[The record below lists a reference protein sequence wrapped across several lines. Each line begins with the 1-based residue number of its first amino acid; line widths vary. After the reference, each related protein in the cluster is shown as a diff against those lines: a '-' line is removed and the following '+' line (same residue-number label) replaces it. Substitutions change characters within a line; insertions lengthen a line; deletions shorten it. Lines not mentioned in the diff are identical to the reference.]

1 MSKRRVVISGMGLV
15 SPNGNNVQQFWNSL
29 VNGESGIG
37 EITAFDTRDF
47 DCKFGGEVRNFNPAK
62 YFKNPKDA
70 RRADRFVQFAM
81 AASKEAIE
89 SSGIDFARE
98 DSTRLGV
105 IVSSG
110 IGGLKTL
117 EDQHTILLTKGP
129 SRCSPLMIP
138 MMISNMASGMIAI
151 EYNLKG
157 PNFAIVTAC
166 ASAAHSIGEAYRMIQ
181 DGDADVIIA
190 GGSEASIVPLGLA
203 GFSNM
208 KALSLR
214 NNDPQRASRPFDK
227 NRDGF
232 VLSEGAGIVVLEEL
246 EHAKKR
252 NGPIHAE
259 IIGYGLSADAH
270 HITAPDPSGEGAT
283 RAMVMA
289 IKKAQINP
297 EDINYINA
305 HATSTIPGDVCETMA
320 IKQAL
325 GKHAYRIPIS
335 STKSMTGHLLGA
347 AGAVELIACIKTIE
361 EGIIPPTIN
370 LEEPD
375 PQCDLDY
382 VPNVAREQKVK
393 IAMNNSFGFG
403 GHNACIIIKRFE

>member
-1 MSKRRVVISGMGLV
+1 MSKRRVVISGMGII
-15 SPNGNNVQQFWNSL
+15 SPNGNNVQEFWNSL
-29 VNGESGIG
+29 KNGKSGIG
-37 EITAFDTRDF
+37 IITAFDTADF
-47 DCKFGGEVRNFNPAK
+47 DCKFGGEVRNFNPTK

-81 AASKEAIE
+81 AAGKEAIE
-89 SSGIDFARE
+89 SSGIDFDKE
-98 DSTRLGV
+98 DSTKIGV

-117 EDQHTILLTKGP
+117 EDQHSVLLTKGP

-157 PNFAIVTAC
+157 PNFSIVTAC
-166 ASAAHSIGEAYRMIQ
+166 ASAAHSIGEAYRIIM
-181 DGDADVIIA
+181 DGDADIIIA

-232 VLSEGAGIVVLEEL
+232 VLSEGAGVVVLEEM

-297 EDINYINA
+297 EEINYINA

-325 GKHAYRIPIS
+325 GKHAYSIPIS

-347 AGAVELIACIKTIE
+347 AGAVELIACIKTME
-361 EGIIPPTIN
+361 EGVIPPTIN

>member
-1 MSKRRVVISGMGLV
+1 MSKRRVIISGMGLV
-15 SPNGNNVQQFWNSL
+15 SPNGNSVQEFWTSL
-29 VNGESGIG
+29 INGKSGIG
-37 EITAFDTRDF
+37 VITAFDTQAF
-47 DCKFGGEVRNFNPAK
+47 DCKFGGEVRNFNPSN

-81 AASKEAIE
+81 AAAKEAIE
-89 SSGIDFARE
+89 SSGIDFDRE
-98 DSTRLGV
+98 DPTRIGV

-157 PNFAIVTAC
+157 PNFSIVTAC
-166 ASAAHSIGEAYRMIQ
+166 ASAAHSIGEAFRMIQ
-181 DGDADVIIA
+181 VSDADIIVA
-190 GGSEASIVPLGLA
+190 GGSEASIVPLGVA

-214 NNDPQRASRPFDK
+214 NNEPQKASRPFDRH
-227 NRDGF
+227 RDGF
-232 VLSEGAGIVVLEEL
+232 VLSEGAGVVVLEEL

-252 NGPIHAE
+252 NAPIYAE

-283 RAMVMA
+283 RAMEMA
-289 IKKAQINP
+289 MKKASLNP
-297 EDINYINA
+297 QDIDYINA
-305 HATSTIPGDVCETMA
+305 HATSTIPGDICETMA
-320 IKQAL
+320 IKKAF
-325 GKHAYRIPIS
+325 GKHAYSIPIS

-347 AGAVELIACIKTIE
+347 AGAVELIACIKTIQ
-361 EGIIPPTIN
+361 EGVIPPTIN

-375 PQCDLDY
+375 PLCDLDY
-382 VPNVAREQKVK
+382 VPNVARRQKVN

-403 GHNACIIIKRFE
+403 GHNASLIIKRFD

>member
-1 MSKRRVVISGMGLV
+1 MGII
-15 SPNGNNVQQFWNSL
+15 SPNGNNVQEFWNSL
-29 VNGESGIG
+29 KNGKSGIG
-37 EITAFDTRDF
+37 IITAFDTADF
-47 DCKFGGEVRNFNPAK
+47 DCKFGGEVRNFNPTK

-81 AASKEAIE
+81 AAGKEAIE
-89 SSGIDFARE
+89 SSGIDFDKE
-98 DSTRLGV
+98 DSTKIGV

-117 EDQHTILLTKGP
+117 EDQHSVLLTKGP

-157 PNFAIVTAC
+157 PNFSIVTAC
-166 ASAAHSIGEAYRMIQ
+166 ASAAHSIGEAYRIIM
-181 DGDADVIIA
+181 DGDADIIIA

-232 VLSEGAGIVVLEEL
+232 VLSEGAGVVVLEEM

-297 EDINYINA
+297 EEINYINA

-325 GKHAYRIPIS
+325 GKHAYSIPIS

-347 AGAVELIACIKTIE
+347 AGAVELIACIKTME
-361 EGIIPPTIN
+361 EGVIPPTIN